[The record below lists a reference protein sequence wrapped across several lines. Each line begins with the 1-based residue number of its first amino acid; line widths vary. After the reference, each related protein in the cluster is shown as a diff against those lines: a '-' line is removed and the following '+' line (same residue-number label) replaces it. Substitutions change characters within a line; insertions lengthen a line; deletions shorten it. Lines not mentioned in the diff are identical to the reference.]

1 MGNLSKRRLSILSVK
16 FTEQQQKRNEKYNKY
31 VEHVTPTH
39 SLAMNMFKA
48 FILGGII
55 CCLGQLIMNVLKG
68 QFGVDASEAPV
79 WCSMILVLISC
90 ILTSINLYAP
100 LANWGGAGALVPI
113 TGFANAVVSPAID
126 NKSEGF
132 IMGVGAKMFV
142 VAGPV
147 IVYGIISSVLYGV
160 VYYIVGLF

>member
-1 MGNLSKRRLSILSVK
+1 MNLDSKSYK
-16 FTEQQQKRNEKYNKY
+16 KYAK
-31 VEHVTPTH
+31 ERAKKSPLAKD
-39 SLAMNMFKA
+39 SLMA
-48 FILGGII
+48 FLIGGAI
-55 CCLGQLIMNVLKG
+55 CMLGQAIMIIYKAVGVPDDMAKSLVPVTLIFLAALFTG
-68 QFGVDASEAPV
+68 IGIFD
-79 WCSMILVLISC
+79 
-90 ILTSINLYAP
+90 NLAKI
-100 LANWGGAGALVPI
+100 AGAGTLVPI

-132 IMGVGAKMFV
+132 IMAVGAKMFV

>member
-1 MGNLSKRRLSILSVK
+1 MNLDSKSYK
-16 FTEQQQKRNEKYNKY
+16 KYAK
-31 VEHVTPTH
+31 ERAKKSPLAKD
-39 SLAMNMFKA
+39 SLMA
-48 FILGGII
+48 FLIGGAI
-55 CCLGQLIMNVLKG
+55 CMLGQAIMIIYKAVGVPDDMAKSLVPVTLIFPAALFTG
-68 QFGVDASEAPV
+68 IGIFD
-79 WCSMILVLISC
+79 
-90 ILTSINLYAP
+90 NLAKI
-100 LANWGGAGALVPI
+100 AGAGTLVPI
-113 TGFANAVVSPAID
+113 SGFANAVVSPAID

>member
-1 MGNLSKRRLSILSVK
+1 MNLDSKSYK
-16 FTEQQQKRNEKYNKY
+16 KYANKRAKKS
-31 VEHVTPTH
+31 PLAKD
-39 SLAMNMFKA
+39 SLMA
-48 FILGGII
+48 FLIGGAI
-55 CCLGQLIMNVLKG
+55 CMLGQAIMIIYKAVGVPDDMAKSLVPVTLIFLAALFTG
-68 QFGVDASEAPV
+68 IGIFD
-79 WCSMILVLISC
+79 
-90 ILTSINLYAP
+90 NLAKI
-100 LANWGGAGALVPI
+100 AGAGTLVPI

>member
-1 MGNLSKRRLSILSVK
+1 MNFDSKSYK
-16 FTEQQQKRNEKYNKY
+16 KYAK
-31 VEHVTPTH
+31 ERAKKSPLAKD
-39 SLAMNMFKA
+39 SLMA
-48 FILGGII
+48 FLIGGAI
-55 CCLGQLIMNVLKG
+55 CMLGQAIMIIYKAVGVPDDMAKSLVPVTLIFLAALFTG
-68 QFGVDASEAPV
+68 IGIFD
-79 WCSMILVLISC
+79 
-90 ILTSINLYAP
+90 NLAKI
-100 LANWGGAGALVPI
+100 AGAGTLVPI

-147 IVYGIISSVLYGV
+147 IVYGIISSVLYGI

>member
-1 MGNLSKRRLSILSVK
+1 MNLDSKSYK
-16 FTEQQQKRNEKYNKY
+16 KYAK
-31 VEHVTPTH
+31 ERAKKSPLAKD
-39 SLAMNMFKA
+39 SLMA
-48 FILGGII
+48 FLIGGAI
-55 CCLGQLIMNVLKG
+55 CMLGQAIMIIYKAVGVPDDMAKSLVPVTLIFLAALFTG
-68 QFGVDASEAPV
+68 SGIFD
-79 WCSMILVLISC
+79 
-90 ILTSINLYAP
+90 NLAKI
-100 LANWGGAGALVPI
+100 AGAGTLVPI

>member
-1 MGNLSKRRLSILSVK
+1 MNLDSKSYK
-16 FTEQQQKRNEKYNKY
+16 KYAK
-31 VEHVTPTH
+31 ERAKKSPLAKD
-39 SLAMNMFKA
+39 SLMA
-48 FILGGII
+48 FLIGGAI
-55 CCLGQLIMNVLKG
+55 CMLGQAIMIIYKAVPLIFLAALYTG
-68 QFGVDASEAPV
+68 IGIFD
-79 WCSMILVLISC
+79 
-90 ILTSINLYAP
+90 NLAKI
-100 LANWGGAGALVPI
+100 AGAGTLVPI

-147 IVYGIISSVLYGV
+147 IVYGIISSVLYGI

>member
-1 MGNLSKRRLSILSVK
+1 MNLDSKSYK
-16 FTEQQQKRNEKYNKY
+16 KYAK
-31 VEHVTPTH
+31 ERAKKSPLAKD
-39 SLAMNMFKA
+39 SLMA
-48 FILGGII
+48 FLIGGAI
-55 CCLGQLIMNVLKG
+55 CMLGQAIMIIYKAVGVPDDMAKSLVPVTLIFLAALFTG
-68 QFGVDASEAPV
+68 IGIFD
-79 WCSMILVLISC
+79 
-90 ILTSINLYAP
+90 NLAKI
-100 LANWGGAGALVPI
+100 AGAGTLVPI

>member
-1 MGNLSKRRLSILSVK
+1 MNLDSKSYK
-16 FTEQQQKRNEKYNKY
+16 KYAK
-31 VEHVTPTH
+31 ERAKKSPLAKD
-39 SLAMNMFKA
+39 SLMA
-48 FILGGII
+48 FLIGGAI
-55 CCLGQLIMNVLKG
+55 CMLGQAIMIIYKAVGVPDDMAKSLVPVTLIFLAALCTG
-68 QFGVDASEAPV
+68 IGIFD
-79 WCSMILVLISC
+79 
-90 ILTSINLYAP
+90 NLAKI
-100 LANWGGAGALVPI
+100 AGAGTLVPI

>member
-1 MGNLSKRRLSILSVK
+1 MNLDSKSYK
-16 FTEQQQKRNEKYNKY
+16 KYAK
-31 VEHVTPTH
+31 ERAKKSPLAKD
-39 SLAMNMFKA
+39 SLMA
-48 FILGGII
+48 FLIGGAI
-55 CCLGQLIMNVLKG
+55 CMLGQAIMIIYKAVGVPDDMAKSLVPVTLIFLAALFTG
-68 QFGVDASEAPV
+68 IGIFD
-79 WCSMILVLISC
+79 
-90 ILTSINLYAP
+90 NLAKI
-100 LANWGGAGALVPI
+100 AGAGTLVPI

-147 IVYGIISSVLYGV
+147 IVYGIISSVPYGV

>member
-1 MGNLSKRRLSILSVK
+1 MNLDSKSYKTYAKERAKTSPLAK
-16 FTEQQQKRNEKYNKY
+16 D
-31 VEHVTPTH
+31 
-39 SLAMNMFKA
+39 SLMA
-48 FILGGII
+48 FLIGGAI
-55 CCLGQLIMNVLKG
+55 CMLGQAIMIIYKAVGVPDDMAKSLVPVTLIFLAALFTG
-68 QFGVDASEAPV
+68 IGIFD
-79 WCSMILVLISC
+79 
-90 ILTSINLYAP
+90 NLAKI
-100 LANWGGAGALVPI
+100 AGAGTLVPI

>member
-1 MGNLSKRRLSILSVK
+1 MNLDSKSYK
-16 FTEQQQKRNEKYNKY
+16 KYAK
-31 VEHVTPTH
+31 ERAKKSPLAKD
-39 SLAMNMFKA
+39 SLMA
-48 FILGGII
+48 FLIGGAI
-55 CCLGQLIMNVLKG
+55 CMLGQAIMIIYKAVGVPDDVAKSLVPVTLIFLAALFTG
-68 QFGVDASEAPV
+68 IGIFD
-79 WCSMILVLISC
+79 
-90 ILTSINLYAP
+90 NLAKI
-100 LANWGGAGALVPI
+100 AGAGTLVPI

>member
-1 MGNLSKRRLSILSVK
+1 MNLDSKSYKEYAKERAKKSPLAK
-16 FTEQQQKRNEKYNKY
+16 D
-31 VEHVTPTH
+31 
-39 SLAMNMFKA
+39 SLMA
-48 FILGGII
+48 FLIGGAI
-55 CCLGQLIMNVLKG
+55 CMLGQAIMIIYKAVGVPDDMAKSLVPVTLIFLAALFTG
-68 QFGVDASEAPV
+68 IGIFD
-79 WCSMILVLISC
+79 
-90 ILTSINLYAP
+90 NLAKI
-100 LANWGGAGALVPI
+100 AGAGTLVPI

-147 IVYGIISSVLYGV
+147 IVYGIISSVLYGI